1 MKIEYHDCIGEIWNQ
16 RKDID
21 VWLMYYVKFEKI
33 KLNVDFDILFSVKQ
47 GVILKSKIKNTKAI
61 NFTEILSNCE
71 TRFFEN
77 NFLENFPTIE
87 AFNSVRL
94 RILFYNN
101 TIAKDNFSILHLT
114 ITKLF
119 DVTRMILLNSK
130 I

>member
-1 MKIEYHDCIGEIWNQ
+1 
-16 RKDID
+16 
-21 VWLMYYVKFEKI
+21 MYYVKFEKI